1 MMALVHYSLLGGV
14 AFGEFEFM
22 CCLGD
27 GSIAVARLLFLSFF
41 LVVCLRITLGYC
53 VVVKA

>member
-1 MMALVHYSLLGGV
+1 MALVHYSLLGGV